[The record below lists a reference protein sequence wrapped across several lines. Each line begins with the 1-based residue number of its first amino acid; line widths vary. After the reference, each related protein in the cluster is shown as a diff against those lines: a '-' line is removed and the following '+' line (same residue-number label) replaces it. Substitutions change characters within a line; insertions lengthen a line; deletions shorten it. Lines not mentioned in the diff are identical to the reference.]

1 MEAATDQLEIEQK
14 YDAGPD
20 FELPDLGKLPGY
32 AVTEPETFH
41 LNATYFDTDDLRLAA
56 NKVTLR
62 RRTGGEDDAWHLKLP
77 VRPGTRRER
86 HLPLSAGTDTV
97 PEEMQ
102 AMVAEFTGGQPLRP
116 IVQLN
121 TTRVI
126 RRLTT
131 PGGQARAEVADD
143 HCTGYRLPADAQP
156 ADLAA
161 GAQPATAEPLIWHEI
176 EVELMSGE
184 PDVLA
189 AAGDLLKAAGAHP
202 SASASKLSRVL
213 EQG

>member
-1 MEAATDQLEIEQK
+1 MDAATDQLEIEQK

-20 FELPDLGKLPGY
+20 FELPDLGTLPGY
-32 AVTEPETFH
+32 SVTEPETFH
-41 LNATYFDTDDLRLAA
+41 MNATYFDTDDLRLAA
-56 NKVTLR
+56 SKVTLR

-102 AMVAEFTGGQPLRP
+102 AMVAEFTGGAPLRP

-143 HCTGYRLPADAQP
+143 HVTGYRL
-156 ADLAA
+156 AA
-161 GAQPATAEPLIWHEI
+161 GARSGPADPLIWHEV
-176 EVELMSGE
+176 EVELMAGE

-189 AAGDLLKAAGAHP
+189 AAGELLTAAGARP
-202 SASASKLSRVL
+202 SASGSKLSRVL

>member
-1 MEAATDQLEIEQK
+1 MDAATDQLEIEQK

-20 FELPDLGKLPGY
+20 FELPDLGTLPGY
-32 AVTEPETFH
+32 GVTEPETFH
-41 LNATYFDTDDLRLAA
+41 LNATYFDTGDLRLAA

-86 HLPLSAGTDTV
+86 HLPLRAGTDTV

-116 IVQLN
+116 IVRLN

-131 PGGQARAEVADD
+131 PGGRARAEVAPD
-143 HCTGYRLPADAQP
+143 HCTGDRRAADAQP
-156 ADLAA
+156 AS
-161 GAQPATAEPLIWHEI
+161 TEPLIWHEI

-184 PDVLA
+184 PDVLT
-189 AAGDLLKAAGAHP
+189 AAGDLLQAAGARP

>member
-1 MEAATDQLEIEQK
+1 MEATDQLEIEQK

-20 FELPDLGKLPGY
+20 FELPDLGTLPGY
-32 AVTEPETFH
+32 SVTEPETFH
-41 LNATYFDTDDLRLAA
+41 MAATYFDTDDLRLAA

-102 AMVAEFTGGQPLRP
+102 AMVAEYTGGQSLRP
-116 IVQLN
+116 IAQLN
-121 TTRVI
+121 TVRVI
-126 RRLTT
+126 HRLTA
-131 PGGQARAEVADD
+131 PDGQVRAEVADD
-143 HCTGYRLPADAQP
+143 HVTGRRLHS
-156 ADLAA
+156 
-161 GAQPATAEPLIWHEI
+161 GAQLTSAGPKIWHEI

-184 PDVLA
+184 PDVLT
-189 AAGDLLKAAGAHP
+189 AAGDLLKAAGARP

>member
-1 MEAATDQLEIEQK
+1 MDAATDQLEIEQK

-20 FELPDLGKLPGY
+20 FELPDLGTLPGY
-32 AVTEPETFH
+32 GVTEPETFH
-41 LNATYFDTDDLRLAA
+41 LNATYFDTGDLRLAA

-86 HLPLSAGTDTV
+86 HLPLRAGTDTV

-116 IVQLN
+116 IVRLN

-143 HCTGYRLPADAQP
+143 HCTGYRLAADGQP
-156 ADLAA
+156 AS
-161 GAQPATAEPLIWHEI
+161 TEPLIWHEI

-184 PDVLA
+184 PDVLT
-189 AAGDLLKAAGAHP
+189 AAGDLLQAAGARP

>member
-1 MEAATDQLEIEQK
+1 MDAATDQLEIEQK

-41 LNATYFDTDDLRLAA
+41 LNATYFDTEDLRLAA

-86 HLPLSAGTDTV
+86 HLPLSAGTGTV

-143 HCTGYRLPADAQP
+143 HCTGYRLPA
-156 ADLAA
+156 AA
-161 GAQPATAEPLIWHEI
+161 APLIWHEI
-176 EVELMSGE
+176 EVELMAGE

-213 EQG
+213 GQG

>member
-1 MEAATDQLEIEQK
+1 MNAATDQLEVEQK

-20 FELPDLGKLPGY
+20 FELPDLGTLRGY
-32 AVTEPETFH
+32 SVTEPVTFH
-41 LNATYFDTDDLRLAA
+41 MNATYFDTDDLRLAA

-86 HLPLSAGTDTV
+86 HLPLEADAGTGTV

-102 AMVAEFTGGQPLRP
+102 AMVAEFTGGKPLRP
-116 IVQLN
+116 IVQLD

-143 HCTGYRLPADAQP
+143 HVTGYRLH
-156 ADLAA
+156 A
-161 GAQPATAEPLIWHEI
+161 GARPTAAEPLTWHEI

-189 AAGDLLKAAGAHP
+189 AAGDLLTAAGARP

-213 EQG
+213 QQG

>member
-1 MEAATDQLEIEQK
+1 MNDTTDQLETEQK

-20 FELPDLGKLPGY
+20 FELPDLGTLDGY
-32 AVTEPETFH
+32 SVTEPETFH
-41 LNATYFDTDDLRLAA
+41 MNATYFDTDDLRLAA

-86 HLPLSAGTDTV
+86 HLPLEAGTDTV
-97 PEEMQ
+97 PEQMQ
-102 AMVAEFTGGQPLRP
+102 AMVAEYTGGQPLRP
-116 IVQLN
+116 IAQLN

-131 PGGQARAEVADD
+131 SDGQARAEVADD
-143 HCTGYRLPADAQP
+143 HVTGRRLHGGVQP
-156 ADLAA
+156 
-161 GAQPATAEPLIWHEI
+161 TSAEPLVWHEI
-176 EVELMSGE
+176 EIELMAGE
-184 PDVLA
+184 PDVLT
-189 AAGDLLKAAGAHP
+189 AAGDLLTAAGARP

>member
-1 MEAATDQLEIEQK
+1 MDAATDQLEIEQK

-20 FELPDLGKLPGY
+20 FELPDFGKLAGY
-32 AVTEPETFH
+32 SVTEPETFH
-41 LNATYFDTDDLRLAA
+41 MNATYFDTDDLRLAA
-56 NKVTLR
+56 SKVTLR

-86 HLPLSAGTDTV
+86 HLPLETGTDTV

-102 AMVAEFTGGQPLRP
+102 AMVAEFTGGAPLRP

-143 HCTGYRLPADAQP
+143 HVTGYRLPPGTQSGQPTAAD
-156 ADLAA
+156 
-161 GAQPATAEPLIWHEI
+161 PLIWHEV

-189 AAGDLLKAAGAHP
+189 AAGELLKAAGARP

>member
-1 MEAATDQLEIEQK
+1 MDAATDQLEIEQK

-41 LNATYFDTDDLRLAA
+41 MNATYFDTDDLRLAA

-86 HLPLSAGTDTV
+86 HLPLNAGTDTV

-131 PGGQARAEVADD
+131 PGGQDRAEVADD
-143 HCTGYRLPADAQP
+143 HCTGYRLPADGQP
-156 ADLAA
+156 
-161 GAQPATAEPLIWHEI
+161 TAREPLIWHEI

-189 AAGDLLKAAGAHP
+189 AAGDLLAAAGARP
-202 SASASKLSRVL
+202 SASPSKLSRVL
-213 EQG
+213 EHG

>member
-1 MEAATDQLEIEQK
+1 MDAATDQLEIEQK

-20 FELPDLGKLPGY
+20 FELPDLGTLAGY
-32 AVTEPETFH
+32 SVTEPETFH
-41 LNATYFDTDDLRLAA
+41 MNATYFDTDDLRLAA

-86 HLPLSAGTDTV
+86 HLPLGTDTGAGTGTV

-102 AMVAEFTGGQPLRP
+102 DMVAEFTGGKPLRP

-131 PGGQARAEVADD
+131 ADGEARAEVADD
-143 HCTGYRLPADAQP
+143 HVTGRRLHG
-156 ADLAA
+156 
-161 GAQPATAEPLIWHEI
+161 GAQPTTAEPLTWHEI

-189 AAGDLLKAAGAHP
+189 AAGDLLKAAGARP

>member
-1 MEAATDQLEIEQK
+1 MNAATDQLEIEQK

-20 FELPDLGKLPGY
+20 FELPDLGKLAGY
-32 AVTEPETFH
+32 SVTEPETFH
-41 LNATYFDTDDLRLAA
+41 MNATYFDTEDLRLAA

-86 HLPLSAGTDTV
+86 HLPLEPDTGAGTYPV

-102 AMVAEFTGGQPLRP
+102 AMVAEFTGGKPLRP

-143 HCTGYRLPADAQP
+143 HVTGYRLPA
-156 ADLAA
+156 
-161 GAQPATAEPLIWHEI
+161 GAQPTAAEPLTWHEI

-189 AAGDLLKAAGAHP
+189 AAGDLLKAAGARP

-213 EQG
+213 EHS

>member
-1 MEAATDQLEIEQK
+1 
-14 YDAGPD
+14 
-20 FELPDLGKLPGY
+20 
-32 AVTEPETFH
+32 
-41 LNATYFDTDDLRLAA
+41 
-56 NKVTLR
+56 
-62 RRTGGEDDAWHLKLP
+62 
-77 VRPGTRRER
+77 
-86 HLPLSAGTDTV
+86 
-97 PEEMQ
+97 
-102 AMVAEFTGGQPLRP
+102 MVAEFTGGKPLRP

-143 HCTGYRLPADAQP
+143 HVTGYRLPA
-156 ADLAA
+156 
-161 GAQPATAEPLIWHEI
+161 GAQPTAAEPLIWHEI

-189 AAGDLLKAAGAHP
+189 AAGDLLKAAGARP

-213 EQG
+213 EHS

>member
-1 MEAATDQLEIEQK
+1 MDAATDQLEIEQK

-20 FELPDLGKLPGY
+20 FKLPDLGTLPGY

-41 LNATYFDTDDLRLAA
+41 MNATYFDTDDLRLAA

-86 HLPLSAGTDTV
+86 HLPLSAGTGTV
-97 PEEMQ
+97 PAEMQ

-143 HCTGYRLPADAQP
+143 HCTGYRLPADQA
-156 ADLAA
+156 ADPAA
-161 GAQPATAEPLIWHEI
+161 GAQGAPAEPLIWHEI

-189 AAGDLLKAAGAHP
+189 AAGDLLTAAGARP

>member
-1 MEAATDQLEIEQK
+1 MDAATDQLEIEQK

-20 FELPDLGKLPGY
+20 FELPDLGTLPGY
-32 AVTEPETFH
+32 SVTEPETFH
-41 LNATYFDTDDLRLAA
+41 MAATYFDTDDLRLAA

-86 HLPLSAGTDTV
+86 HLPLSAGSDTV

-102 AMVAEFTGGQPLRP
+102 AMVTEYTGGRSLRP

-121 TTRVI
+121 TVRVI
-126 RRLTT
+126 HRLTA
-131 PGGQARAEVADD
+131 PDGQVRAEVADD
-143 HCTGYRLPADAQP
+143 HVTGRRLHS
-156 ADLAA
+156 
-161 GAQPATAEPLIWHEI
+161 GAQPTSAGPMIWHEI

-189 AAGDLLKAAGAHP
+189 AAGDLLKAAGARP
-202 SASASKLSRVL
+202 SSSPSKLSRVL

>member
-1 MEAATDQLEIEQK
+1 MSAASDQLEIEQK

-32 AVTEPETFH
+32 SVTEPATFH
-41 LNATYFDTDDLRLAA
+41 MNATYFDTDDLRLAA

-86 HLPLSAGTDTV
+86 HLPLETGAGAV

-102 AMVAEFTGGQPLRP
+102 AMVAEFTGGKPLRP

-143 HCTGYRLPADAQP
+143 HVTGYR
-156 ADLAA
+156 LAA
-161 GAQPATAEPLIWHEI
+161 GAQPTAAEPLTWHEI

-189 AAGDLLKAAGAHP
+189 AAGDLLKAGLGGPWAGP
-202 SASASKLSRVL
+202 
-213 EQG
+213 

>member
-1 MEAATDQLEIEQK
+1 MDAATDQLEIEQK

-41 LNATYFDTDDLRLAA
+41 LKATYFDTEDLRLAA

-86 HLPLSAGTDTV
+86 HLPLSAGTGTV

-143 HCTGYRLPADAQP
+143 HVTGYR
-156 ADLAA
+156 LAA
-161 GAQPATAEPLIWHEI
+161 GAQPTAAEPLTWHEI

-189 AAGDLLKAAGAHP
+189 AAGDLLKAAGARP
-202 SASASKLSRVL
+202 SAAAS
-213 EQG
+213 

>member
-1 MEAATDQLEIEQK
+1 MNAATDQLEVEQK

-20 FELPDLGKLPGY
+20 FELPDLGTLPGY
-32 AVTEPETFH
+32 SVTEPVTFH
-41 LNATYFDTDDLRLAA
+41 MNATYFDTDDLRLAA

-86 HLPLSAGTDTV
+86 HLPLETDAGTGTV

-102 AMVAEFTGGQPLRP
+102 AMVAEFTGGKPLRP

-131 PGGQARAEVADD
+131 PAGQARAEVADD
-143 HCTGYRLPADAQP
+143 HVTGYRLH
-156 ADLAA
+156 A
-161 GAQPATAEPLIWHEI
+161 GAQPTAAEPLTWHEI

-189 AAGDLLKAAGAHP
+189 AAGDLLKAAGARP

-213 EQG
+213 EQS